1 MVSRWQKGRAR
12 CSLLTLLFGELLL
25 VELEFLALKDVA
37 IAAASLPWARGD
49 AGEETSAVEHISDVR
64 VDNSTLG
71 VRLDLGNNV
80 LGLLLV
86 LLGLV
91 ALFNLLL
98 VQLDVIFLKIPCSE
112 RVWID

>member
-12 CSLLTLLFGELLL
+12 CSLLSLLFGELLL

-37 IAAASLPWARGD
+37 IAATSLPWARGD
-49 AGEETSAVEHISDVR
+49 AGEETSTVEHISDVR

-71 VRLDLGNNV
+71 VCLDLGNNV